1 MIELLFNFI
10 QSFVFCS
17 LVNKTELNISLD
29 LCNAICEQLFIFF
42 VDSYVA
48 LKIEMKE
55 NMEKKVTMRLKNSFS
70 NHWLLVRLN
79 LSSDDTRNC
88 KKQRSLKTVILNLGH
103 KEETLLE

>member
-1 MIELLFNFI
+1 M
-10 QSFVFCS
+10 
-17 LVNKTELNISLD
+17 NKTELNISLD

-70 NHWLLVRLN
+70 NH
-79 LSSDDTRNC
+79 
-88 KKQRSLKTVILNLGH
+88 
-103 KEETLLE
+103 